1 MTQRLSFQDAP
12 KGLLDGL
19 MKTEF
24 FLKKSGLD
32 LKLQEIIKYR
42 VSQINSCAYC
52 LDVHHKD
59 AINLGETELRLHSL
73 AAWKESPYYSEKE
86 RAALLYAEVLTNANQ
101 QEVGDTLF
109 NTLSNLFSKS
119 EITELTI
126 AITQINSWNRINK
139 AFRTTPGNYK
149 AGQYN

>member
-24 FLKKSGLD
+24 FLKKAGLD

-42 VSQINSCAYC
+42 VSQINGCAYC

-59 AINLGETELRLHSL
+59 AINLGEEEIRLHSL
-73 AAWKESPYYSEKE
+73 AAWKECPYYSEKE
-86 RAALLYAEVLTNANQ
+86 RAALAYAEVLTNANQ
-101 QEVGDTLF
+101 LEVDDHLF
-109 NTLSNLFSKS
+109 DALSNLFSKS
-119 EITELTI
+119 EITELTV

-139 AFRTTPGNYK
+139 AFRTTPGTYK